1 MFHWSSIFLDLFQ
14 VPLSSLPALPKPAP
28 GVNRAQIDG
37 IAQKYGISYI
47 NFDKYN
53 DAIGLDY
60 SKDTPDAGSHLNDS
74 GAAKFSGYLA
84 DLIKKE
90 YDVSDRR
97 NESAYV
103 DYWNKKGEM

>member
-1 MFHWSSIFLDLFQ
+1 M
-14 VPLSSLPALPKPAP
+14 
-28 GVNRAQIDG
+28 NRAQIDG

-47 NFDKYN
+47 NFYKYN